1 MRGKGPAVD
10 GVVKSLFAGK
20 IKSYIRCLNID
31 YESAREEEFYDIQL
45 DVKGCKDVYESF
57 KKYSEKELLN
67 GENQYDAGADS
78 EGRSRGKQDA
88 EKVVFIELPPVLTI
102 HLKRFEFDMN
112 LMVCTVFCFSIIAN

>member
-57 KKYSEKELLN
+57 KKYSEKELGRISTMQGRTPRDGLVASRMQRRGSSSLN
-67 GENQYDAGADS
+67 C
-78 EGRSRGKQDA
+78 
-88 EKVVFIELPPVLTI
+88 LP
-102 HLKRFEFDMN
+102 
-112 LMVCTVFCFSIIAN
+112 C